1 MRTRACEGSSHAQQ
15 LPLYDIWLKKQ
26 GNKAQLYNGL
36 LLFVVKNNK
45 LHFFKKIDMATWYFS
60 FFSSLLFMEGGR
72 EGNLAGKKRYLN
84 IFFFEIMTS
93 SCSIF
98 FFKLWH
104 QLTFRHWKGGKTAK
118 SWIVGSLVS
127 HITALK
133 WEN

>member
-15 LPLYDIWLKKQ
+15 LPLYDIWLK
-26 GNKAQLYNGL
+26 NKATKLNYIMGCCCL
-36 LLFVVKNNK
+36 LLKTISCIFLRK
-45 LHFFKKIDMATWYFS
+45 LIWPRGTFHFFLLYF
-60 FFSSLLFMEGGR
+60 LWREGGKLSWQKTLF
-72 EGNLAGKKRYLN
+72 EHF
-84 IFFFEIMTS
+84 FFFEIMTS
-93 SCSIF
+93 SCSI

-133 WEN
+133 WEK